1 MLQVIVGFFHIA
13 IVAVLAGDGAVL
25 KLATI
30 SKVKNNGNTVY
41 TWNTSVPSG
50 FTKAWKD
57 NDNEYTSLTG
67 FWAANK
73 LGKNQGWVAAVT
85 RGHNNSLDNKHI
97 HVIFKLNNGYSLL
110 YQDVRKFGKMSHKKE
125 DELYDTNPLNELG
138 VDPILD
144 TNIDNELIHS
154 KIINKRIPIMSIFLE
169 QSIITGLGNIYVDEV
184 LFSAKIDPNRPGN
197 IITLEES
204 NNIIRYSKEILEK
217 AILNKGTTIR
227 SYTSS
232 LGVEGNYQ
240 NFLNV
245 HTKNICPHCKNA
257 LNRVKINGRTTYYC
271 NNCQR

>member
-1 MLQVIVGFFHIA
+1 MPELPEVETVRR
-13 IVAVLAGDGAVL
+13 VL
-25 KLATI
+25 KKDLVGLVISDIEIRYSGIIEDDLNYFINNIKNKTI
-30 SKVKNNGNTVY
+30 EDIKRRGKYLIFKLNEGYMLSHLRMEGKY
-41 TWNTSVPSG
+41 FYVP
-50 FTKAWKD
+50 
-57 NDNEYTSLTG
+57 
-67 FWAANK
+67 
-73 LGKNQGWVAAVT
+73 
-85 RGHNNSLDNKHI
+85 NNSLDNKHI

-110 YQDVRKFGKMSHKKE
+110 YQDVRKFGKMSYKKE

-154 KIINKRIPIMSIFLE
+154 KIINKRIPIKSILLE

-197 IITLEES
+197 TITLEES
-204 NNIIRYSKEILEK
+204 NNVIRYSKEILEK

-245 HTKNICPHCKNA
+245 HTKNICPHCKNT
-257 LNRVKINGRTTYYC
+257 LTRVKINGRTTYFC